1 MKKWIWIL
9 VVCVVVIGGVFFV
22 RPGFETRT
30 DVHLQEFAVSEGGS
44 AITVKT
50 FVSGSMGYIRAMKTE
65 QTGDEL
71 HCSFYRTFG
80 GLNSSIGAKNTF
92 EIKVDGSVNKIY
104 FDRGTEPD
112 MLMLERDIETGVWDE
127 SLPPL

>member
-1 MKKWIWIL
+1 M
-9 VVCVVVIGGVFFV
+9 

-30 DVHLQEFAVSEGGS
+30 DVHLQEFAVSEDGS